1 MFFKLGFLKKKLV
14 DFDFCIRKKFI
25 KIVRLKLLK
34 KEEQVKN
41 KLSMEYSNRI
51 VYAFVTDRD

>member
-1 MFFKLGFLKKKLV
+1 M
-14 DFDFCIRKKFI
+14 
-25 KIVRLKLLK
+25 KLLK

-51 VYAFVTDRD
+51 VYAFAPDKDWQGLQLKSS

>member
-1 MFFKLGFLKKKLV
+1 MKLE
-14 DFDFCIRKKFI
+14 
-25 KIVRLKLLK
+25 LLK

-41 KLSMEYSNRI
+41 KLSMEYWKKI

>member
-1 MFFKLGFLKKKLV
+1 MFLKLGFLKKKLV
-14 DFDFCIRKKFI
+14 DFDFCIRKKII
-25 KIVRLKLLK
+25 KMVRLKLLK